1 MTCCHKTA
9 ILFISEAKN
18 GFYIRDYKEKD
29 LAGIYAVYKSAFSEE
44 PWNEYKKCSL
54 CKVNYGIKES
64 DNPAE
69 NCKKCGKPLKLED
82 YWTEK
87 DVNEDI
93 NYAKSKEWNSV
104 LVADSSNEI
113 LGFTWAYKVNLE
125 KDMSFLK
132 KAQNIDCSKKIIYVD
147 EVATAANSRGKGVAT
162 ELEKKLFSRAENA
175 GFEYVI
181 LRTDERNTAAMNL
194 YRKLGFEK
202 LRYGVSETNTNR
214 YAYDPE
220 FNSRIYLVK
229 KLMPSKNFGGNEE
242 RKL

>member
-1 MTCCHKTA
+1 MTCCHKTV

-18 GFYIRDYKEKD
+18 GFYIRDYREND
-29 LAGIYAVYKSAFSEE
+29 FAGLYEVYRSAFSEE
-44 PWNEYKKCSL
+44 PWNEYKKCTS

-93 NYAKSKEWNSV
+93 AYAKSKEWNSI
-104 LVADSSNEI
+104 LVADSSTGI
-113 LGFTWAYKVNLE
+113 LGFTWAYNASIE
-125 KDMSFLK
+125 KNMNFLK
-132 KAQNIDCSKKIIYVD
+132 EAQNIDSSKKIIYVD
-147 EVATAANSRGKGVAT
+147 EVATSAKSRGKGVAT
-162 ELEKKLFSRAENA
+162 ELEKKLFFRAENA

-194 YRKLGFEK
+194 YRKLGFER
-202 LRYGVSETNTNR
+202 LTYGVSKTNGNK

-229 KLMPSKNFGGNEE
+229 KLLPSKGSGGNS
-242 RKL
+242 K